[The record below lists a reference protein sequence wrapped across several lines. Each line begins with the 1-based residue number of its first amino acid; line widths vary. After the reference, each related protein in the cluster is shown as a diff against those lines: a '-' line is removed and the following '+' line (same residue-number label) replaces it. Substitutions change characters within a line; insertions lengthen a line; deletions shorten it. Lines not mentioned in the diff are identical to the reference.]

1 MATGLTRLAACIL
14 LGNYVSTYMPKSYP
28 DTCVVTGNVTLSH
41 ATVSRIEQSRFFYM
55 NRDPKLKPEVLN
67 RDNNC

>member
-1 MATGLTRLAACIL
+1 MANNTACIL

-41 ATVSRIEQSRFFYM
+41 ATVSRIIKSISSTHLSAASPVSPVAIG
-55 NRDPKLKPEVLN
+55 D
-67 RDNNC
+67 